1 MRNALPKPAQ
11 RARSRWQQL
20 VHVLFALALITPLA
34 RIGAA
39 TPPSPTPDGDAV
51 LGHLNAA
58 ITWYRHVAGL
68 DITAGQPSDTL
79 YLQNARNSAT
89 QALQLAFQAAQAQA
103 ALLKQDRNSAST
115 GTAGANPS
123 AAPDRQ
129 ESIASAIISTNDRI
143 SQAQSQLDD
152 INKQVDQTRAAKR
165 QQLLSQRDALQ
176 GELDL
181 DKMILDALQKIS
193 SVGINENGATGLAGQ
208 INQLKQ
214 SVPEVFATAKGTPAV
229 AVQASKSNRAQGSGL
244 FGQATIL
251 FGQMS
256 DVRDIDQLVA
266 ETAQLHSTAD
276 QLDAP
281 LRDSL
286 KSLIQQGR
294 EIVNQPATSD
304 PAQIAATRQ
313 KFETLTTQFKRLTA
327 ITVPLREEMIL
338 LDECRG
344 DLLEWRRSIETEYEG
359 VLRSL
364 LERVAAI
371 LVALAFVFILS
382 EVWRRA
388 TYRYIHDTR
397 RRRQLLLMRRFVTFF
412 LMAVVVALGFIS
424 EFSSLAT
431 FAGFI
436 TAGIAVALQTVILS
450 VAAYFFLIGRYG
462 VRVGDRLSV
471 GGVTGDVIEVG
482 LVRLY
487 LMELSGTGIDLYP
500 TGRVVVFSNSVM
512 FQAAP
517 FFKQLPGTAYAWHEV
532 AVTLAPEGNH
542 TAVEQKLLET
552 VQSVY
557 SEYQHSIDRQHALVE
572 RLLDAQLAAPTP
584 NAQLSFGDTGPEF
597 TVRYPV
603 EIPRAAEIDD
613 KITRKLMDAIA
624 GDAEL
629 KAAVTGSPKLR
640 AAIRA

>member
-1 MRNALPKPAQ
+1 MRIDLAKPAR
-11 RARSRWQQL
+11 RACPRRL
-20 VHVLFALALITPLA
+20 PVLLFLALALFAPLA
-34 RIGAA
+34 WAGAA
-39 TPPSPTPDGDAV
+39 TSSPPAPDGNAI

-58 ITWYRHVAGL
+58 ISWYRQVAGL

-79 YLQNARNSAT
+79 YLENARNSAT
-89 QALQLAFQAAQAQA
+89 QALQLAFQAAQAEA
-103 ALLKQDRNSAST
+103 ALLKQDGNANSASAT
-115 GTAGANPS
+115 GTNPGPAANQQQNIAGA
-123 AAPDRQ
+123 
-129 ESIASAIISTNDRI
+129 ITSTSDRI
-143 SQAQSQLDD
+143 SQTQSQLDD
-152 INKQVDQTRAAKR
+152 INGQIDAARGGKR

-193 SVGINENGATGLAGQ
+193 SVGINENGASGLPGQ
-208 INQLKQ
+208 VNQLKQ
-214 SVPEVFATAKGTPAV
+214 SVPEVFAVAKGAPAP
-229 AVQASKSNRAQGSGL
+229 AIQASKSSRAQGSGL
-244 FGQATIL
+244 FGQAAIL

-256 DVRDIDQLVA
+256 DVRDIDQLVS
-266 ETAQLHSTAD
+266 ETAQLRNTAD

-286 KSLIQQGR
+286 KRLIQQGR

-304 PAQIAATRQ
+304 PAQIAATRK
-313 KFETLTTQFKRLTA
+313 KFESLTTQFKQLTA
-327 ITVPLREEMIL
+327 VTVPLRQEMIL

-344 DLLEWRRSIETEYEG
+344 DLLEWRHSIETEYER

-364 LERVAAI
+364 LERVIAI
-371 LVALAFVFILS
+371 FIALAFVFFLS

-388 TYRYIHDTR
+388 TYRYIRDTR
-397 RRRQLLLMRRFVTFF
+397 RRRQLMLIRRFVTFF

-431 FAGFI
+431 FAGFL

-462 VRVGDRLSV
+462 VRVGDRLSI

-512 FQAAP
+512 FQTTP

-532 AVTLAPEGNH
+532 SVTLAPEGNH
-542 TAVEQKLLET
+542 TAVEQKLLDT
-552 VQSVY
+552 VQAVY
-557 SEYQHSIDRQHALVE
+557 SEYQHSIDRQHSLVE
-572 RLLDAQLAAPTP
+572 RLLDAQLAAPAP
-584 NAQLSFGDTGPEF
+584 NAQLAFGDTGPEF

-603 EIPRAAEIDD
+603 EIPHAAEIDD
-613 KITRKLMDAIA
+613 KITRKLMDAIS
-624 GDAEL
+624 GDAAL
-629 KAAVTGSPKLR
+629 KAAVTGSPRLR
-640 AAIRA
+640 AAIKA